1 MFVIFYDYVK
11 NLYSTDSLNDPV
23 IVNAVKTGF
32 NSSIVIYTEICG
44 KVTLMASTM
53 GISRLV
59 LMIAI
64 LAVIATIMPLM
75 GPVDAAQTSGVF
87 KKVRLETDE
96 SSHQNVVITGTLTFT
111 NIYPWGTSMIKLD
124 NGPDIFINY
133 GDIVTLVINHDL
145 SQVGEEF
152 EFYLGSYPEF
162 KGQVSQIWVDGH
174 LVASNVY
181 VEEFEDIQVDPDDI
195 DATIDLHVTRS
206 KDVWTLLQFDG
217 TTIINGDSSDDIHVI
232 GIDGN
237 TTYLLELEVDD
248 DGEVWLNNALA
259 ETLYVNGS
267 EVPEFGLA
275 GLFGL
280 GLLFLLALTGGLVA
294 SQLRAY
300 LREARRSPSPAGR
313 P

>member
-1 MFVIFYDYVK
+1 
-11 NLYSTDSLNDPV
+11 
-23 IVNAVKTGF
+23 
-32 NSSIVIYTEICG
+32 
-44 KVTLMASTM
+44 MAST
-53 GISRLV
+53 GRTPLLASA
-59 LMIAI
+59 IAI
-64 LAVIATIMPLM
+64 LAAIATIIPSIV
-75 GPVDAAQTSGVF
+75 PVEAAQTSGVF
-87 KKVRLETDE
+87 KKVHLQADD
-96 SSHQNVVITGTLTFT
+96 SSQQNVVVTGTLTFT
-111 NIYPWGTSMIKLD
+111 NIYPWGTSEIKLD
-124 NGPDIFINY
+124 NGPDIPINY
-133 GDIVTLVINHDL
+133 GKVVTLVIVHDL
-145 SQVGEEF
+145 NQVGEEF

-162 KGQVSQIWVDGH
+162 RGWVSQIWVDGH
-174 LVASNVY
+174 LVATNVY

-195 DATIDLHVTRS
+195 DATINLHVTRS
-206 KDVWTLLQFDG
+206 TDVWTLLQFNG
-217 TTIINGDSSDDIHVI
+217 STIINGDSSDDIHVI